1 MDYTNLEMLT
11 WLVGQF
17 RKAGKDGIT
26 FDELIDNLFN
36 EPNMDKNLPKRTF
49 HNYLKELRERFGIK
63 IECDKRLQ
71 YDVARK
77 GLSEENKRY
86 RYRLVEEPKS
96 DNTPWTMPFLWS
108 LETSAAMKQL
118 HDSEEYKKYVYI
130 DCKASGAE
138 NVNILLDAIRQQ
150 RCVDLYYNDPII
162 NYTYLNNMFEP
173 RGLVLKDFVWY
184 LLGHTKH
191 HMETV
196 WPLYRLSKITITD
209 IQYRPEY
216 GFTPEKFWKAN
227 KKNWID
233 SIQH

>member
-1 MDYTNLEMLT
+1 MDYKNLEMLT

-17 RKAGKDGIT
+17 RKAGNDGIT
-26 FDELIDNLFN
+26 FDELIDNLYN

-49 HNYLKELRERFGIK
+49 HNYLKEFRERFGIK

-77 GLSEENKRY
+77 GLSEENRRY
-86 RYRLVEEPKS
+86 RYRLAEEPKS
-96 DNTPWTMPFLWS
+96 DNTPWTTPFLWS

-118 HDSEEYKKYVYI
+118 QDLEEYKKFVYI
-130 DCKASGAE
+130 DCRASGAE

-150 RCVDLYYNDPII
+150 RCVDLYYDDPKI
-162 NYTYLNNMFEP
+162 NYSYLNKLFEP

-196 WPLYRLSKITITD
+196 WPLSRLSKITITD
-209 IQYRPEY
+209 IQYRPDYE
-216 GFTPEKFWKAN
+216 FTPERFWRAN
-227 KKNWID
+227 KKQWMEAAF
-233 SIQH
+233 